1 MQQSAKQAFQNI
13 VGPHFDALYRAAHR
27 LTGRRCDAEDLVQ
40 DVCLRAFVAIG
51 ELEALESPRGWLLK
65 VQYRLFVDGTRR
77 ARRTPLEPA
86 ADVDAFD
93 SQAPGPEQSAEAMRA
108 HARLSRA
115 WPRLGREQRAL
126 LALHAEGYDLD
137 ELHAITGI
145 SKGALSA
152 RLHRARV
159 RLAKL
164 LDAQAGCTSLA
175 QVET

>member
-1 MQQSAKQAFQNI
+1 MQQSAKQAFQTV
-13 VGPHFDALYRAAHR
+13 VGPHVDVLYRAAYR

-40 DVCLRAFVAIG
+40 EVCLRAFVSIA
-51 ELEALESPRGWLLK
+51 ELEGLNSPRGWLLK
-65 VQYRLFVDGTRR
+65 VQYRLFVDSVRR
-77 ARRTPLEPA
+77 ARRTPLQAA

-93 SQAPGPEQSAEAMRA
+93 SRAPGLEQTAEAMRA

-126 LALHAEGYDLD
+126 LALHAEGYDLE
-137 ELHAITGI
+137 ELHGITGL

-164 LDAQAGCTSLA
+164 LDEHEGCASLA

>member
-1 MQQSAKQAFQNI
+1 MQQSARQAFEAV
-13 VGPHFDALYRAAHR
+13 VGPHFDAMFRAAYR

-40 DVCLRAFVAIG
+40 EVCLRAFVAID
-51 ELEALESPRGWLLK
+51 ELERLDSPRGWLLR
-65 VQYRLFVDGTRR
+65 VQYRLFVDGARR
-77 ARRTPLEPA
+77 AQRTPLRPA
-86 ADVDAFD
+86 DDVDAFD
-93 SQAPGPEQSAEAMRA
+93 SPAPGPEQSVEAMHA
-108 HARLSRA
+108 HALLSRA

-137 ELHAITGI
+137 ELHGITGI

-164 LDAQAGCTSLA
+164 LDESHGCTGLA
-175 QVET
+175 QLET

>member
-1 MQQSAKQAFQNI
+1 MQQSATRAFETV
-13 VGPHFDALYRAAHR
+13 VGPHFEALYRAAHR

-40 DVCLRAFVAIG
+40 EVCLRAFVAIG
-51 ELEALESPRGWLLK
+51 ELQDLESPRAWLLK
-65 VQYRLFVDGTRR
+65 VQYRLFVDDTRR
-77 ARRTPLEPA
+77 ARRTPLQSA
-86 ADVDAFD
+86 ADVDVFD
-93 SQAPGPEQSAEAMRA
+93 SHVPGPERTADAMQA
-108 HARLSRA
+108 HALLTHA

-137 ELHAITGI
+137 ELQGITGI

-164 LDAQAGCTSLA
+164 LVEHDGCTGLA
-175 QVET
+175 QLES